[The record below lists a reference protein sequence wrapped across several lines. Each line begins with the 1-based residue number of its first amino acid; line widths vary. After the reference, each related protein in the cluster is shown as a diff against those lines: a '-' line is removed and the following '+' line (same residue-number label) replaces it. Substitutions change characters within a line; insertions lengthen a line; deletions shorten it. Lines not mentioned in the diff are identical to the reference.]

1 MLCGIERVENLFI
14 FFIFKIFVT
23 MDACEI
29 ANFLA
34 TELFMQQLVSL
45 DGIHS
50 GVPTRTTATLTP
62 TTLRNIEQ
70 TFFELT
76 NDPPTSVPC
85 QAGFV
90 APLPTFSFDQE
101 QNDHSLGST
110 GSSSDSSSWQTSPP
124 SAVAEEASSGGQK
137 ATRRNMGGR
146 RPKHPSNLT
155 PEEEAK
161 RKVRRERNKLAAARC
176 RKRRVDQTNDLV
188 DKVNQLEKEK
198 QKLQSDIQ
206 ELQLVKEDLEYCLDN
221 HRAQCRLILDKI
233 KTEPIDA
240 TYKEDEPSPPK
251 RMLMSNS
258 NPVIAAHVHAPPSAS
273 SPFCPPTQTKPNRPS
288 SLNVFTHITP
298 SQALSMNKNIT
309 DINGV
314 NITTPS
320 TGVFN
325 YDSLM
330 DGGTG
335 LTPVSQPLMPSLNR
349 NPLEL
354 VTPTSEPS
362 KLVSL

>member
-1 MLCGIERVENLFI
+1 MTLDSNIFNDVYLNSSFSSIGNSNLPLTPI
-14 FFIFKIFVT
+14 SK
-23 MDACEI
+23 M
-29 ANFLA
+29 
-34 TELFMQQLVSL
+34 LVSL

-90 APLPTFSFDQE
+90 APLPTFSFE
-101 QNDHSLGST
+101 QDHQDHSLGST

-124 SAVAEEASSGGQK
+124 AVTEEVTTAGQK

-233 KTEPIDA
+233 KAEPIDPA
-240 TYKEDEPSPPK
+240 YKDDEPPPPK

-258 NPVIAAHVHAPPSAS
+258 NPVIAAPPSA

-298 SQALSMNKNIT
+298 SQALSMNKNIM
-309 DINGV
+309 DIAGV
-314 NITTPS
+314 PITTPS

>member
-1 MLCGIERVENLFI
+1 
-14 FFIFKIFVT
+14 

-45 DGIHS
+45 DGMHS

-76 NDPPTSVPC
+76 NDPPSSVPC

-90 APLPTFSFDQE
+90 APLPTFSFEQE
-101 QNDHSLGST
+101 HQDHSLGST

-124 SAVAEEASSGGQK
+124 AVTEEVTTGGQK

-233 KTEPIDA
+233 KSEPIDPS
-240 TYKEDEPSPPK
+240 YKDDEPPPPK

-258 NPVIAAHVHAPPSAS
+258 NPVIAAPPTA
-273 SPFCPPTQTKPNRPS
+273 SPFCPPTITQTKPNRPS
-288 SLNVFTHITP
+288 SLNVLTHITP
-298 SQALSMNKNIT
+298 SQVLSFNKNIM
-309 DINGV
+309 DIAGV
-314 NITTPS
+314 PITTPS

>member
-1 MLCGIERVENLFI
+1 
-14 FFIFKIFVT
+14 

-45 DGIHS
+45 DGMHS

-76 NDPPTSVPC
+76 NDTPTPIPC

-90 APLPTFSFDQE
+90 APLPQFSFQPEPHD
-101 QNDHSLGST
+101 NSLGST

-124 SAVAEEASSGGQK
+124 AVTEEVSTGGQK

-233 KTEPIDA
+233 KAEPIDP
-240 TYKEDEPSPPK
+240 TYKDEEPMPK

-258 NPVIAAHVHAPPSAS
+258 NPVIAAPPTA
-273 SPFCPPTQTKPNRPS
+273 SPFSPPTHTKPNRPS

-298 SQALSMNKNIT
+298 SQALSMNKNIS
-309 DINGV
+309 DIAGV
-314 NITTPS
+314 PITTPS

-335 LTPVSQPLMPSLNR
+335 LTPVSQPLMPNCPSLNR
-349 NPLEL
+349 NPLDL